1 MDLPVRIRRATRW
14 SPDNGT
20 GTWLPMASGRWKYS
34 IHYVAQ
40 CTSLGSRDIAPL
52 TGPSFRGEGATGL
65 GVARLAPLG
74 ITSSTVDAEEPGTL
88 WLNCA

>member
-1 MDLPVRIRRATRW
+1 MLRAGLQTTEPGLGSLW
-14 SPDNGT
+14 PAGDGS
-20 GTWLPMASGRWKYS
+20 YS